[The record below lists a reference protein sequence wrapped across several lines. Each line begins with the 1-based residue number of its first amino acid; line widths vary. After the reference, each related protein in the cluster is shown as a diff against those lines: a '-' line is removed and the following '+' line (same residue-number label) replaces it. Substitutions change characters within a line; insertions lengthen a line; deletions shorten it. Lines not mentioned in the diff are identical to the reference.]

1 MKGVKVALGGMRC
14 VSLHENTIKILRIHY
29 SYNKQL
35 KNDENFKKC
44 IAKIE
49 NVLKLW
55 RARNLSLEGKITV
68 FKSLALSKI
77 THLALVKT
85 IPPSI
90 IDQLN
95 KTQKN
100 FIWIGLNPKINNST
114 TVDSRRFELSGDQK
128 RYRELSRVR
137 VFKKWA

>member
-1 MKGVKVALGGMRC
+1 MRC
-14 VSLHENTIKILRIHY
+14 ANLHEDTIKILRIHY

-35 KNDENFKKC
+35 ENDKNLKKY

-55 RARNLSLEGKITV
+55 RAKNLSLERKIAV

-77 THLALVKT
+77 IHLTLVQI

-90 IDQLN
+90 IDQL
-95 KTQKN
+95 KVV
-100 FIWIGLNPKINNST
+100 ST
-114 TVDSRRFELSGDQK
+114 TLVLVCKSK
-128 RYRELSRVR
+128 RE
-137 VFKKWA
+137 

>member
-1 MKGVKVALGGMRC
+1 MRC
-14 VSLHENTIKILRIHY
+14 VNLHENTIKIFETHY
-29 SYNKQL
+29 SSNKQL
-35 KNDENFKKC
+35 ENDENFKTY

-55 RARNLSLEGKITV
+55 RSRDLSLEGKMTV

-77 THLALVKT
+77 THLALAKI

-95 KTQKN
+95 KIQKN
-100 FIWIGLNPKINNST
+100 FIWNGLKHKLKK
-114 TVDSRRFELSGDQK
+114 FE
-128 RYRELSRVR
+128 YY
-137 VFKKWA
+137 